1 MKILALETATEICS
15 VALSVDGETQERVA
29 PGQQHS
35 ARILS
40 MIDELLADAGWRL
53 QQLDALA
60 FGRGPGLFTGL
71 RIGTGVVQ
79 GLAFGAGLP
88 VVPVS
93 SLAALA
99 QGVAAAHV
107 LAALDARMSQIYW
120 GAYERDTDGTV
131 ALAGSERVLA
141 PAEVPLPQTHEW
153 VGVGSGWDR
162 YAEALTAR
170 LGPRLAR
177 WQGGCYPR
185 ARDVAR
191 LAAVGFE
198 RGQAVTPEQALPVYI
213 RDEVAH
219 KPPRSEPPR

>member
-1 MKILALETATEICS
+1 LKILALETATEACS
-15 VALSVDGETQERVA
+15 VALTVDGVTQERVA

-40 MIDELLADAGWRL
+40 IIDELLGDAGLRL
-53 QQLDALA
+53 QHLDALA

-79 GLAFGAGLP
+79 GLAFGADLP

-99 QGVAAAHV
+99 QGEEAAHV
-107 LAALDARMSQIYW
+107 LAALDARMSQVYW
-120 GAYERDTDGTV
+120 AAYERNVEGV
-131 ALAGSERVLA
+131 VEQVGSESVVA
-141 PAEVPLPQTHEW
+141 PAHVLLPQGHVW

-162 YAEALTAR
+162 YADVLAAR
-170 LGPRLAR
+170 LGPRLER
-177 WQGGCYPR
+177 WRSGCYPR
-185 ARDVAR
+185 ASDVAR
-191 LAAVGFE
+191 LAVVGFK
-198 RGQAVTPEQALPVYI
+198 RGQAVRAEQALPVYI

-219 KPPRSEPPR
+219 KPAAV